1 MSEQQNT
8 YVHYFYLAD
17 DDIHHIIY
25 QAVSRDA
32 VDEFMDLFDMMLKT
46 TPVDGTIRLIVDNH
60 VNDQP
65 QPLSYMLQKI
75 RSLIS
80 SFPQRPAVRVAIVYE
95 QRNQFFSFVDMI
107 MQMFARGQDKLRY
120 FKRDN
125 WDEMLDWLRDE
136 DKT

>member
-8 YVHYFYLAD
+8 YVHYFYLEK

-25 QAVSRDA
+25 QAVSRKA

-46 TPVDGTIRLIVDNH
+46 TATDSTVRLIVDNH

-65 QPLSYMLQKI
+65 QPLSYLLQKI
-75 RSLIS
+75 RKLTSSL
-80 SFPQRPAVRVAIVYE
+80 PQRPAVRVAIVYE
-95 QRNQFFSFVDMI
+95 QRDQLFSFIDMI

-125 WDEMLDWLRDE
+125 WNEMLDWLRDE
-136 DKT
+136 E